1 MAKKK
6 QQIFARLIDDSP
18 TLERI
23 EASELEQSLGAN
35 VEHSENAS
43 AGSPFSLAAL
53 RSRLLSDLVSTGGR
67 PGRKEA
73 VLRKKIALTETEWKI
88 LDQITEL
95 INSRGVNATSGQIA
109 GVLLHQSITE
119 VLHRLEKV
127 APPSSVSATA
137 ISTIS
142 DQDLE
147 ETVDDIL
154 TAAASAEAHLGQL
167 KPVALELLR
176 RMRERKK
183 AESNNK

>member
-6 QQIFARLIDDSP
+6 QQIFERILDDSP

-23 EASELEQSLGAN
+23 DPSELEEGLGAN
-35 VEHSENAS
+35 REPGES
-43 AGSPFSLAAL
+43 AATGSPFSVLAL

-73 VLRKKIALTETEWKI
+73 VLRKKISLTETEWQI

-95 INSRGVNATSGQIA
+95 INGRGVNATSGQVA

-119 VLHRLEKV
+119 VLQRLEKV
-127 APPSSVSATA
+127 APPSSGSSGLSATV
-137 ISTIS
+137 S

-154 TAAASAEAHLGQL
+154 AAAASAEAHLGQL

-183 AESNNK
+183 AQKNDK